1 MATHSMFLPGESH
14 GQRSLV
20 SCSSRGS
27 KESDI
32 TEQPIHARTVPFY
45 ILSIILNSNFSLK
58 RKKKKNSKFMAT
70 CKDYKNC
77 KKGKCELKVLIF

>member
-45 ILSIILNSNFSLK
+45 ILSILNSNFSLK
-58 RKKKKNSKFMAT
+58 RKKKRILNSWLLVRIIKIV
-70 CKDYKNC
+70 
-77 KKGKCELKVLIF
+77 KKVNVS